1 MYFKINKE
9 NPIHETD
16 ALAELVMLP
25 ALILLVS
32 ELPDSLS
39 TDTICPPSRV
49 ETRSDLPSAALGLIC
64 HGKRSGAAATFSG
77 RSKDPSR
84 PTGALSHEWKNIKNR
99 LQLVALKVRNNL
111 DQGLAPGGMDHLY
124 SPTPL

>member
-1 MYFKINKE
+1 MEKIFLETGQKIKKTKKTSSDVFNVTQKAQKTQKPSRVSFKKNKE

-39 TDTICPPSRV
+39 TDTI
-49 ETRSDLPSAALGLIC
+49 T
-64 HGKRSGAAATFSG
+64 
-77 RSKDPSR
+77 
-84 PTGALSHEWKNIKNR
+84 PTGALSHEWKNIKNS
-99 LQLVALKVRNNL
+99 LLLF
-111 DQGLAPGGMDHLY
+111 G
-124 SPTPL
+124 

>member
-1 MYFKINKE
+1 MSRLRSWICQRFDSSRVSFKKNKE

-16 ALAELVMLP
+16 ALAELLMLP

-39 TDTICPPSRV
+39 TDTI
-49 ETRSDLPSAALGLIC
+49 T
-64 HGKRSGAAATFSG
+64 
-77 RSKDPSR
+77 

-99 LQLVALKVRNNL
+99 LQKHTVTTQR
-111 DQGLAPGGMDHLY
+111 M
-124 SPTPL
+124 

>member
-1 MYFKINKE
+1 MSKKKKKKHRRVYFKKNKE

-39 TDTICPPSRV
+39 TDTI
-49 ETRSDLPSAALGLIC
+49 T
-64 HGKRSGAAATFSG
+64 
-77 RSKDPSR
+77 

>member
-1 MYFKINKE
+1 MFLKENKE

-39 TDTICPPSRV
+39 TDTI
-49 ETRSDLPSAALGLIC
+49 T
-64 HGKRSGAAATFSG
+64 
-77 RSKDPSR
+77 

-99 LQLVALKVRNNL
+99 HVWHHTAPTGLNNL
-111 DQGLAPGGMDHLY
+111 G
-124 SPTPL
+124 

>member
-1 MYFKINKE
+1 VYFKKNKE

-39 TDTICPPSRV
+39 TDTI
-49 ETRSDLPSAALGLIC
+49 T
-64 HGKRSGAAATFSG
+64 
-77 RSKDPSR
+77 

-99 LQLVALKVRNNL
+99 LQMHTVTTQR
-111 DQGLAPGGMDHLY
+111 M
-124 SPTPL
+124 